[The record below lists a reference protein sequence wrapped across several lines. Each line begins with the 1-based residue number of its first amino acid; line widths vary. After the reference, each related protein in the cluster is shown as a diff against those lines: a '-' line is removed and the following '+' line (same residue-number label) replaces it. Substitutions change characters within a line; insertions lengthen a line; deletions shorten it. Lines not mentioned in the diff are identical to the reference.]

1 MSGRR
6 WSFTDGAL
14 AVSIVLAVGLGGLL
28 LHLNSRAVGAQRT
41 YAQSIRDFKDML
53 KLRERYRDLERQKN
67 RMPTGTPMKA
77 DSAPEFL
84 SQKAGEA
91 GLTNPKI
98 VTETPVQ
105 SPGWRELP
113 WTLAVDGGSAGTV
126 SRRSFIRFLD
136 LVESQSPSF
145 KSRSIS
151 LRFAGDKAPEDLKQA
166 AVTFS
171 HFERR

>member
-6 WSFTDGAL
+6 WSFTDAAL
-14 AVSIVLAVGLGGLL
+14 AVSVVLAAGLGGLL
-28 LHLNSRAVGAQRT
+28 LHLSAKASGADRT
-41 YAQSIRDFKDML
+41 YAQAVRDYKDML
-53 KLRERYRDLERQKN
+53 KLRERYRDLEARKQ
-67 RMPTGTPMKA
+67 RMPTGDQVKP

-84 SQKAGEA
+84 SQKATEA
-91 GLTNPKI
+91 GLSNPRI

-105 SPGWRELP
+105 SPQWRELP
-113 WTLAVDGGSAGTV
+113 WTLAVDGGSSGIV

-151 LRFAGDKAPEDLKQA
+151 LRFAVERAPEDLKQA
-166 AVTFS
+166 TVTFS